1 MADHTH
7 IESTLMNKMLPL
19 AALVTALA
27 CDWVMADDDAQP
39 PKAEAHMQ
47 KVLGARKSLNPKPI
61 ETLTPEE
68 ARKQPTPADAV

>member
-1 MADHTH
+1 
-7 IESTLMNKMLPL
+7 
-19 AALVTALA
+19 
-27 CDWVMADDDAQP
+27 MADDDAQP

-68 ARKQPTPADAV
+68 ARKQPTPADAVKKSRPT